1 MLREMEGVEG
11 GVLTFVSQLRKI
23 ITINLLLQAG
33 TSPERGLQ
41 LEERAF
47 LVLAAAA
54 GGSTVHPLTRGAAS
68 FGTGPRQG
76 WSEHKHV
83 LAATPTPWELRT
95 GPVGRTVTGSQRRRH
110 SVIAGQ
116 CDWPALRPRC

>member
-1 MLREMEGVEG
+1 MEGVEG

-23 ITINLLLQAG
+23 ITINLLLQAW

-41 LEERAF
+41 LEEEWAF

-54 GGSTVHPLTRGAAS
+54 GGSTVHPLTRGAVS

-76 WSEHKHV
+76 WSEHRPA

-95 GPVGRTVTGSQRRRH
+95 GPVDRTVTGSQRRRL
-110 SVIAGQ
+110 SAIAGQ
-116 CDWPALRPRC
+116 CDWPALRARC